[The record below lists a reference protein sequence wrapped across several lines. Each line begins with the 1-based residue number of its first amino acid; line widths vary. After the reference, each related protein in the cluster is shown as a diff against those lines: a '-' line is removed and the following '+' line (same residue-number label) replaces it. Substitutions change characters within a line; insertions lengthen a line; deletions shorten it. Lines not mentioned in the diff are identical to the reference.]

1 MLYGF
6 GAWEQLSG
14 MSSLSFS
21 HYIIWFFIET
31 FSKRTVQ
38 DMKAIGVCIMKH
50 GLRRLRAD
58 NQEEQLQKAI
68 RLILET
74 EEEENPKIE
83 GGVSDTEFIEDKAFE
98 IPFAGATKKEIL
110 EYRSF
115 LIDTA
120 SD

>member
-1 MLYGF
+1 
-6 GAWEQLSG
+6 
-14 MSSLSFS
+14 
-21 HYIIWFFIET
+21 
-31 FSKRTVQ
+31 
-38 DMKAIGVCIMKH
+38 MKAIGVCIMKH

-83 GGVSDTEFIEDKAFE
+83 RGVSDTEFIEDKAFE

-120 SD
+120 SDYKEHMARKAKNLLSRIFLVKL